1 MKAYQVTYLRDKHK
15 VNLGHDLVYGNNL
28 TQAKHNFFNK
38 DSLLKSWQSNRDKL
52 NVFFSRLKE
61 LDNTEHLP
69 QKAIV
74 EKLITKCN
82 WHWTINGKQYTK
94 ANFKQKDFDQVFA
107 V

>member
-38 DSLLKSWQSNRDKL
+38 DSLLKSWQSDRDKL

-82 WHWTINGKQYTK
+82 WHWTINGKQYIK

>member
-28 TQAKHNFFNK
+28 AQAKHNFFK
-38 DSLLKSWQSNRDKL
+38 QDSLLKSWQSDRDKL

-61 LDNTEHLP
+61 LDNIEQLP
-69 QKAIV
+69 QKDIV
-74 EKLITKCN
+74 EKLITKCD

-94 ANFKQKDFDQVFA
+94 ANFKQKDFDQVFSI
-107 V
+107 

>member
-15 VNLGHDLVYGNNL
+15 VNLGHDLVYSNNL

-38 DSLLKSWQSNRDKL
+38 DSLLKSWQSDRDKL